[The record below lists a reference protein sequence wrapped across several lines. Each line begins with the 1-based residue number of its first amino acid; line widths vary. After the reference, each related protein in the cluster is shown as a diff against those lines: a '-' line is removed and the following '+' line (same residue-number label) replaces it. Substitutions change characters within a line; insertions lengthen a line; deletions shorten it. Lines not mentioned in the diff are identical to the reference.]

1 MAGFSASTYAIL
13 YSKLKSLTTGISN
26 IQANGNQIIFTLKD
40 GSQLTITIPNQLTE
54 KEKADLV
61 KAIPVLNKMVED
73 VNGKLTYDGRLLLS
87 EEDLS
92 KANIKTIQDLL
103 KVLKIDTDGKAILN
117 DVKVTTD
124 GTDIFMN
131 GETVVFTKD
140 EAIGNIDFDTD
151 IIW

>member
-40 GSQLTITIPNQLTE
+40 GSQLIITIPNQLTE

-61 KAIPVLNKMVED
+61 KAIPMLNKMIENSD
-73 VNGKLTYDGRLLLS
+73 NRLTYDGKLLLT

-92 KANIKTIQDLL
+92 KLHIKSIHDLL
-103 KVLKIDTDGKAILN
+103 KVLTVDTDGKSIINGVKIDTDG
-117 DVKVTTD
+117 
-124 GTDIFMN
+124 TDITMN
-131 GETVVFTKD
+131 GNTIVFTKH
-140 EAIGNIDFDTD
+140 EAIGDIDFDTD